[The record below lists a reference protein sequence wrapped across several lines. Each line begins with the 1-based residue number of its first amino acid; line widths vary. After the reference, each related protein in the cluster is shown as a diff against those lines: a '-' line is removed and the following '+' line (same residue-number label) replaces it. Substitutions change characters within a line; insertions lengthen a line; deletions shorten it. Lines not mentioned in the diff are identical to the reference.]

1 MSHWDQVILCQEIPC
16 CALKLILVSFNP
28 QDEKICNCHVACIW
42 SHCNWFKM
50 EQSVIRKQN
59 VIMIMMV
66 ILVFT
71 GFGLATAWGQ
81 LCSAN
86 TQYYLM
92 FIVQQVHIWG
102 GSCTSKPV
110 NCNRSQYL
118 QIFRFLLLLSLGCV
132 GDRGMAVN
140 QVKRFQHLQEQR
152 TQAFHELGI
161 KLFSKKFF
169 EYTIQLL

>member
-16 CALKLILVSFNP
+16 CALKLISVSFNP

-86 TQYYLM
+86 TQYHLM
-92 FIVQQVHIWG
+92 FNKSIFAVDLVPQNLWIVTDLNICKSSDCCCCFWG
-102 GSCTSKPV
+102 V
-110 NCNRSQYL
+110 
-118 QIFRFLLLLSLGCV
+118 
-132 GDRGMAVN
+132 
-140 QVKRFQHLQEQR
+140 
-152 TQAFHELGI
+152 LGI
-161 KLFSKKFF
+161 EGWLSTRWRGFSTCKSRGPKLS
-169 EYTIQLL
+169 TN